1 MCSSDLPPAEE
12 LIVVDGKEPRHG
24 PGETIL
30 GAVTVPGQFLMGCA
44 RVDTKTNEIP
54 VARELFGTM
63 DLAGKTVSMDAL
75 HTCEQTAR
83 ELVMEHGAHYLL
95 TVKGN
100 RPALK
105 QNIDTA
111 VAAPTADFSPCTRKS
126 HRGPDDREEPG
137 QA

>member
-1 MCSSDLPPAEE
+1 
-12 LIVVDGKEPRHG
+12 
-24 PGETIL
+24 
-30 GAVTVPGQFLMGCA
+30 
-44 RVDTKTNEIP
+44 
-54 VARELFGTM
+54 
-63 DLAGKTVSMDAL
+63 MDAL

-100 RPALK
+100 RPTLK

-111 VAAPTADFSPCTRKS
+111 VPAPTADFSPCPRKS
-126 HRGPDDREEPG
+126 HRSPDGREEPG